1 MRTRRQRE
9 RDDALLSA
17 ENEKQQVLS
26 RIELEKSSLQEK
38 LGIAQDELS
47 GLGLEYERL
56 KRDALAKQEQD
67 RHVISELQAEFKN
80 FRQQFEEKTL
90 LHEKE
95 VRDFSNQVQDRSV
108 ARDAALREIAELKV
122 QLKMVEE
129 SRDVVRKDM
138 MEANR
143 KIREADELI
152 VQLRKEIAN
161 RKRMLADE
169 VREKETRSWSGSRSA
184 ATRCS

>member
-1 MRTRRQRE
+1 M
-9 RDDALLSA
+9 
-17 ENEKQQVLS
+17 
-26 RIELEKSSLQEK
+26 
-38 LGIAQDELS
+38 QDP
-47 GLGLEYERL
+47 
-56 KRDALAKQEQD
+56 
-67 RHVISELQAEFKN
+67 
-80 FRQQFEEKTL
+80 
-90 LHEKE
+90 
-95 VRDFSNQVQDRSV
+95 SV
-108 ARDAALREIAELKV
+108 ARDAALRESAELKV